1 MTFTTRPEL
10 LGTFGMVASTHWLA
24 SASGMAVLEAGG
36 NAYDAAVATGLTLHV
51 VEPHLNGLAGE
62 VPIIAHEAR
71 SGRSFVVCGQGV
83 APAAATLEAFEGLG
97 VTEIPGAGLLAAT
110 VPGSWGAWL
119 HLLARYGTLGLRE
132 VAQYAIGYAREGY
145 PLLPTAAATIGTL
158 ADTFREHWHGSA
170 AVYLPGGQVP
180 AGGTRFTNPALAATL
195 DRLVTEG
202 EAAGG
207 TREQQIEASRRAF
220 YSGFVAE
227 AIATFARTPAWD
239 GGAEPHAG
247 LLTAADLDAWTAT
260 EEEPAGV
267 DVLGHRVL
275 KTAAWGQ
282 GPVLLQQLQML
293 EALGAHE
300 LEPGSADLVHTA
312 VEVAKLALADR
323 EAWYGDSGDGD
334 GAASLGDLLE
344 PSYAVERSRLVG
356 ADADATLRPGAPG
369 GRSPRLAAAVLRAMS
384 DGGAWADGLASPVQ
398 PGQGEPTV
406 PRGDTCHLDVVDRW
420 GNVVAATPSGAWLQS
435 SPTIPELGFALGT
448 RAQMFWLEPGL
459 PASLLPGRRPR
470 TTLSPGMVL
479 RHDGTPAFAFG
490 TPGGDQQDQWT
501 VPFLLRVLG
510 QTDGADLQAAI
521 DAPSWH
527 TTHVPSSFAP
537 RVAEPRGVRVEERLG
552 QDVIAELRH
561 RGHDVTVAG
570 PWSLGRIS
578 AAGTRRDGLLR
589 AAANPRGMQ
598 GYAVGR

>member
-36 NAYDAAVATGLTLHV
+36 NAYDAAVATGLVLHV

-62 VPIIAHEAR
+62 VPVIAHHAG
-71 SGRSFVVCGQGV
+71 SGRSFVLCGQGV
-83 APAAATLEAFEGLG
+83 APRSATIGAFADLG
-97 VTEIPGAGLLAAT
+97 IGEIPGAGLLAAT
-110 VPGSWGAWL
+110 VPGSWGAWM
-119 HLLARYGTLGLRE
+119 HLLAHYGTLPLRE
-132 VAQYAIGYAREGY
+132 VARYAIGYARDGH

-158 ADTFREHWHGSA
+158 ADTFRDHWRGSA
-170 AVYLPGGQVP
+170 AIYLPDGAVP
-180 AGGTRFTNPALAATL
+180 APGARFRNVALAETIEK
-195 DRLVTEG
+195 LVAEG
-202 EAAGG
+202 ESAGG
-207 TREQQIEASRRAF
+207 DRESQIEASRRAF
-220 YSGFVAE
+220 YSGFVAA
-227 AIATFARTPAWD
+227 AIDDFARTPHWD

-247 LLTAADLDAWTAT
+247 FLTAADLDSWAAT
-260 EEEPAGV
+260 EEEPATA
-267 DVLGHRVL
+267 DVLGHRIL

-300 LEPGSADLVHTA
+300 LEAGSAELVHTV

-323 EAWYGDSGDGD
+323 EAWYGEHGEHR
-334 GAASLGDLLE
+334 ALLTDLLE
-344 PSYAVERSRLVG
+344 AGYAVERSRLVG
-356 ADADATLRPGAPG
+356 ETADGSLRPGSPG
-369 GRSPRLAAAVLRAMS
+369 GREPRLAAAAVRAMAA
-384 DGGAWADGLASPVQ
+384 GGAWPDGLASPVR

-435 SPTIPELGFALGT
+435 SPTIPGLGFALGT
-448 RAQMFWLEPGL
+448 RGQMFRLEPGL
-459 PASLLPGRRPR
+459 PASLEPGRRPR
-470 TTLSPGMVL
+470 TTLSPGMAL
-479 RHDGTPAFAFG
+479 RDDGSPALAFG

-501 VPFLLRVLG
+501 VPFLLRHLG
-510 QTDGADLQAAI
+510 HGEDLQAAI

-527 TTHVPSSFAP
+527 TTHAPSSFAP
-537 RVAEPRGVRVEERLG
+537 RVAEPLGVRVESRLG
-552 QDVIAELRH
+552 EGVIAELRR
-561 RGHDVTVAG
+561 RGHEVTVTG
-570 PWSLGRIS
+570 PWALGRIS
-578 AAGTRRDGLLR
+578 AAGIRHDGLLH